1 MIRKLRKERK
11 YSAILVVLF
20 WGLAVFVIT
29 VLARSIIIEISKEK
43 QFSDAS
49 TCEEKI
55 LSLDNKIKDFMNFR
69 ISDLK
74 DASDERSRLFFT
86 ITQRFKGVRKQC
98 GIDTQKA
105 IYRELIL
112 GMKENIDAIKSID
125 RLAREKLGKS
135 YKKFEKN
142 IDSIKKDK

>member
-1 MIRKLRKERK
+1 M
-11 YSAILVVLF
+11 
-20 WGLAVFVIT
+20 
-29 VLARSIIIEISKEK
+29 LARSIIIEISKEK

-49 TCEEKI
+49 TCDEKI
-55 LSLDNKIKDFMNFR
+55 LSLDRKINGFMNFR

-74 DASDERSRLFFT
+74 DATDERSRLFFT
-86 ITQRFKGVRKQC
+86 ITQRFKGVSKEC
-98 GIDTQKA
+98 GAPTQKA

-112 GMKENIDAIKSID
+112 GMKENIDSIKRID